1 MPIHQYDDISDLPRP
16 VSRRHC
22 PMPLEERAVQFA
34 PFAALTSYEEILMEA
49 ARPTRDCPQLSED
62 EQTRLDALL
71 QQLRGRLQ
79 GRPWVTVTW
88 FVADEKKAGGN
99 CVTKTGQAMKLR
111 EQPPTLLLSE
121 GEEIPIERM
130 LALEIIEKLE

>member
-1 MPIHQYDDISDLPRP
+1 
-16 VSRRHC
+16 
-22 PMPLEERAVQFA
+22 MPLEDRAVQFA

-62 EQTRLDALL
+62 EQTRLNARL
-71 QQLRGRLQ
+71 QLLRGRLQ

-88 FVADEKKAGGN
+88 FVPDEKKAGGN

-111 EQPPTLLLSE
+111 EQPPALLLSE
-121 GEEIPIERM
+121 GEEIPLERM
-130 LALEIIEKLE
+130 LALELIENPG